1 MWGFIRRHLPLGS
14 GALGLYP
21 TGHRQESRPIWIG
34 WRQGD
39 PDAGFELLDAP
50 GDLEGAWQMVSNVAL
65 RHSERRGAA
74 WRSRYSSQ

>member
-1 MWGFIRRHLPLGS
+1 MLGFIRRHLPLGS

-39 PDAGFELLDAP
+39 PDAEFELPDAP
-50 GDLEGAWQMVSNVAL
+50 GDLEGGVADGF
-65 RHSERRGAA
+65 ERRLAPQRAA
-74 WRSRYSSQ
+74 GRGLEKLVQ